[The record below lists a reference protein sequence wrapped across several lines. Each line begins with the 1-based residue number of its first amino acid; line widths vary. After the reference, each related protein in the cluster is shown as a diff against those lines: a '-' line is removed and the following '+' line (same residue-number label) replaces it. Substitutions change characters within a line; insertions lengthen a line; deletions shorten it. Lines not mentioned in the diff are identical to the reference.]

1 MTFNIADEMFGEIM
15 LPKALVGAR
24 VSDLSILL
32 FELSL
37 VVKYVR
43 ERKRVSCEI
52 WVMNGENRDLGIQD
66 IGPSLYVLNYK
77 KSLILHNENNV
88 ISGRVLER
96 SEDYCVSTLSKKH
109 RI

>member
-52 WVMNGENRDLGIQD
+52 WVM
-66 IGPSLYVLNYK
+66 K
-77 KSLILHNENNV
+77 
-88 ISGRVLER
+88 
-96 SEDYCVSTLSKKH
+96 
-109 RI
+109 